1 MILVRAHS
9 RFFSGHPLSRLLG
22 GCGPD
27 RFFLFLKNP
36 RLTRTPARLIMG
48 GGGVTIY

>member
-27 RFFLFLKNP
+27 RFLLFSSKYPFDTDPGSVNY
-36 RLTRTPARLIMG
+36 G
-48 GGGVTIY
+48 GRWRNY